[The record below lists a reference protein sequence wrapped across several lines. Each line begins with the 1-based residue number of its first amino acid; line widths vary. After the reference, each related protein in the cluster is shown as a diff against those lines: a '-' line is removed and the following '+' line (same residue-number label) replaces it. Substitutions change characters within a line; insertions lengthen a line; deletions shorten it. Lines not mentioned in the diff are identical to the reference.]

1 MLDKEKLIANP
12 AVVFRDDFDD
22 FAILFNPET
31 GLAFGLNP
39 VGALIWD
46 LLHNELTLPD
56 LINQVHETCYDVSNN
71 VQEQVNEFVEAM
83 ISNGL
88 VGTEVVN

>member
-31 GLAFGLNP
+31 GLAFGINP

-46 LLHNELTLPD
+46 LLHNGLTLYD
-56 LINQVHETCYDVSNN
+56 LIDQVQKTCYDVSDN
-71 VQEQVNEFVEAM
+71 VHEQVNEFVETM

-88 VGTEVVN
+88 VGTEVFN

>member
-22 FAILFNPET
+22 FSILFNPET

-46 LLHNELTLPD
+46 LLHNELTLYD
-56 LINQVHETCYDVSNN
+56 LIDQVHKTCYDVSDN
-71 VQEQVNEFVEAM
+71 VNEQVSEFVEAM

-88 VGTEVVN
+88 VGTEVFN